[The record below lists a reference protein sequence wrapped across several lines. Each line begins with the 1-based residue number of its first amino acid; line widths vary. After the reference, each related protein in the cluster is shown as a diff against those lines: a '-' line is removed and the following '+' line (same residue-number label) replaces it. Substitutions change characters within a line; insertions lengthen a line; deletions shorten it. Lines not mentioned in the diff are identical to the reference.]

1 MEYRRLGDSDL
12 VLSEIGLGS
21 WFTYGDRL
29 PEDDSR
35 RCIRRALDLGV
46 TLFDTANVY
55 GRGAA
60 ESVLGRALRGVDRS
74 SYVLATK
81 VFFPMSRHDIGLSRD
96 QVFKQCDASLERLGT
111 DYLDLYQCH
120 RFDTSTPLEETMD
133 ALAELQRLGKV
144 RAIGFSEWT
153 PEQIRAAL
161 DRSHLARFAS
171 SQPHYSVL
179 TRTPEAEVFPLC
191 AQNGIGQV
199 CWSPLEQGVLTG
211 KYSPGSLP
219 PAASR
224 AAVTKGRTMGALLN
238 DTVLQVVKALGGIA
252 REVGLSTAQMCLAW
266 VLRKSEVSAALVG
279 ATRPEQLDEN
289 VAASGVRLDA
299 HVLGSIDDV
308 VGSIQR

>member
-1 MEYRRLGDSDL
+1 
-12 VLSEIGLGS
+12 
-21 WFTYGDRL
+21 
-29 PEDDSR
+29 
-35 RCIRRALDLGV
+35 
-46 TLFDTANVY
+46 
-55 GRGAA
+55 
-60 ESVLGRALRGVDRS
+60 
-74 SYVLATK
+74 
-81 VFFPMSRHDIGLSRD
+81 MSRHDIGLSRE
-96 QVFKQCDASLERLGT
+96 QVFKQCDASLQRLGT

-144 RAIGFSEWT
+144 RVIGFSEWT

-161 DRSHLARFAS
+161 DRAHLARFAS
-171 SQPHYSVL
+171 SQPRYSVL
-179 TRTPEAEVFPLC
+179 TRTSEVEVFPLC

-211 KYSPGSLP
+211 KYSPGSRP
-219 PAASR
+219 PAGSR
-224 AAVTKGRTMGALLN
+224 AASTKGRTMGSLLD

-266 VLRKSEVSAALVG
+266 VLRKSEVSSALVG

-299 HVLGSIDDV
+299 HVLASIDEAVAQGARPDIARQETR
-308 VGSIQR
+308 GGDG